1 MELLRQLKEEE
12 QAAKHHT
19 RYRTAKGEIREAEVW
34 AESIELDGQ
43 PCVLWIIRDVTKFR
57 QLEAQFRQAQKM
69 EAVGRLAA
77 GISHDFN
84 NILSIILGY
93 SDLSLGLIA
102 PENPVNRYLSE
113 TKKAA
118 ERAAS
123 LTQQL
128 LAFSRKQV
136 VFPKILDLNDIVH
149 NAITMFLRL
158 VGEDIEIEFRPTTPL
173 GSIEVD
179 PGQIEQVLM
188 NLVVNARD
196 AMAIGGK
203 IIIETGE
210 AELDEGY
217 VSRHPGSHAGQHV
230 VLAVSDT
237 GCGMDESIKSRIFE
251 PFFTTKAVGH
261 GTGLGLSTVYGIVKQ
276 SEGYIL
282 VYSETGKGTTFKIY
296 FPRVIEKAE
305 ALVLSHEVAE
315 PPRGSATILV
325 VEDDK
330 KLREITVKLLQDGG
344 YRVVEAKD
352 AEDALTILA
361 ASQPGIDLLLTDVI
375 MPAKSGAEL
384 ARQAKESHPNLR
396 SMFMSGYTG
405 DLVGRQGVLMEEASF
420 LEKPFTRR
428 SLLAKVYSVL
438 HSQPAKQ

>member
-1 MELLRQLKEEE
+1 LQ
-12 QAAKHHT
+12 
-19 RYRTAKGEIREAEVW
+19 
-34 AESIELDGQ
+34 
-43 PCVLWIIRDVTKFR
+43 
-57 QLEAQFRQAQKM
+57 
-69 EAVGRLAA
+69 
-77 GISHDFN
+77 
-84 NILSIILGY
+84 
-93 SDLSLGLIA
+93 
-102 PENPVNRYLSE
+102 

-118 ERAAS
+118 ERAAM

-136 VFPKILDLNDIVH
+136 VFLKILDLNDIVH
-149 NAITMFLRL
+149 NATTMFLRL

-173 GSIEVD
+173 GSIQTD

-196 AMAIGGK
+196 AMPTGGK

-210 AELDEGY
+210 AELDDDY
-217 VSRHPGSHAGQHV
+217 VSRHPGSRSGRHI
-230 VLAVSDT
+230 VLVVSDT
-237 GCGMDESIKSRIFE
+237 GCGMDENIKSQIFE
-251 PFFTTKAVGH
+251 PFFTTKGVGQ

-276 SEGYIL
+276 NEGYIL

-305 ALVLSHEVAE
+305 ALVLPHEVAE
-315 PPRGSATILV
+315 PSQGSETILV
-325 VEDDK
+325 VEDDAT
-330 KLREITVKLLQDGG
+330 LREITVKLLQDGG

-361 ASQPGIDLLLTDVI
+361 ASQPEIDLLLTDVI
-375 MPAKSGAEL
+375 MPDKSGAEL
-384 ARQAKESHPNLR
+384 ARQAKGFHPNLR

-428 SLLAKVYSVL
+428 SLLAKVYAVL
-438 HSQPAKQ
+438 HAESARQQ